1 MLYAVESTVRMNGE
15 SAIYTLNLKSSV
27 ILFYNSK
34 IDLAVNDYL
43 QISLAN
49 AGSKNGQI
57 YFSNTVTSCD
67 VTYELNGVTTKLSTT
82 F

>member
-1 MLYAVESTVRMNGE
+1 VLYAVESTVRMNGE
-15 SAIYTLNLKSSV
+15 SAIYTLNLKSS
-27 ILFYNSK
+27 

-43 QISLAN
+43 QISMGN

-67 VTYELNGVTTKLSTT
+67 VTYDLNGVITKLNTT